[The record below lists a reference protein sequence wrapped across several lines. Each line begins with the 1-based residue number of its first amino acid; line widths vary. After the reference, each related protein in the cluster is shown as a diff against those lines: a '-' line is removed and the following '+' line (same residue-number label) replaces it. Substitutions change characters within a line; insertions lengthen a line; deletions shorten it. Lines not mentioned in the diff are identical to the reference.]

1 MASKHA
7 WLLMVATLLA
17 SQHVAAQALFT
28 GRTPPGGD
36 VNTGQAVYAQACMIC
51 HGPRLEGSP
60 FAPGLIGQTFTN
72 KWRGKP
78 SADLLRQMRE
88 TMPPKGTGTVRPEV
102 FPDLLAFLVKANVD
116 GIPVAGN
123 APPPPFGGM
132 PAAVVPAAAIPK
144 PLTPAQS
151 QKLASLSPV
160 TEAVLAA
167 PPEGAWL
174 MWRRTFDAQGFS
186 PLRQIDRGNVQ
197 RLRQAWTLPI
207 DSSTNEITP
216 LVHEGVLFVNSGVA
230 VLAVDAATGT
240 PLWRYQ
246 RVVGPPAAVNASV
259 GAGAAAAAPRFNY
272 GGGQQARVK
281 SMAIYGHSLFVPTL
295 DGSVV
300 ALDIRS
306 GKLVWE
312 RAVTGGGGNG
322 LSLSSG
328 PLVARGVVMIGA
340 SLGLTNK
347 GGCFIVGLDAATGAE
362 RWRFNTVARPGTTG
376 GDTWNDAPADERFGA
391 GVWTTGSFDPQLNLA
406 YFGVGNTY
414 TTATLLEA
422 RPGAAGVTRNDGLFT
437 NATIALRPETG
448 ELVWYHQH
456 HRRDVWDQD
465 WAFEQTVVTL
475 GSGADARRA
484 VVTGGKTAVFE
495 AVDAATGKFLFAQ
508 DTGLTNLFLSID
520 AATGEK
526 RTNPALEPVA
536 GKKLL
541 LCPSNLGARNWPA
554 TSLNPGTGTL
564 FIPMV
569 ESCADFTYEPRSRSE
584 TAGGGSDIRFSPQN
598 RPDSDGKFGRM
609 IAIDLATHR
618 VQWTHRQTAPL
629 ASSLLA
635 TAGGVVF
642 MGDLARNFGAW
653 DQVSGA
659 VLWSTKLPA
668 AAESTPVT
676 YAVGDQ
682 QFIAVVSG
690 EGSHLGTQ
698 NRRLDSTLA
707 APKRDIALVVFALP
721 AN

>member
-1 MASKHA
+1 MASGQA
-7 WLLMVATLLA
+7 LLLAAATLLLGQQA
-17 SQHVAAQALFT
+17 TAQALFINRAQPA
-28 GRTPPGGD
+28 GNVD
-36 VNTGQAVYAQACMIC
+36 AGQAVYAQACVVC

-78 SADLLRQMRE
+78 SAELLKQMRE
-88 TMPPKGTGTVRPEV
+88 TMPPKGTGTVRPEA

-116 GIPVAGN
+116 GIPAAGN
-123 APPPPFGGM
+123 AQPPRFGDM
-132 PAAVVPAAAIPK
+132 PATVVPAAAIPG
-144 PLTPAQS
+144 PLTRLQAG
-151 QKLASLSPV
+151 KLSSLSAV
-160 TEAVLAA
+160 TESMLSA

-174 MWRRTFDAQGFS
+174 MWRRTFDAAGFS
-186 PLRQIDRGNVQ
+186 PLKQIDRGNVQ

-207 DSSTNEITP
+207 DPSTNEITP

-246 RVVGPPAAVNASV
+246 REAAR
-259 GAGAAAAAPRFNY
+259 AAPAGRPNY
-272 GGGQQARVK
+272 GGGRQARVK
-281 SMAIYGHSLFVPTL
+281 SMALYGHSLFVPTP

-300 ALDIRS
+300 ALDTRS
-306 GKLVWE
+306 GKLLWE
-312 RAVTGGGGNG
+312 RALTGGGGNDTG
-322 LSLSSG
+322 LVLSSG

-362 RWRFNTVARPGTTG
+362 RWRFNTVARPGTPG
-376 GDTWNDAPADERFGA
+376 GDTWNDAPAGERFGG
-391 GVWTTGSFDPQLNLA
+391 GVWTTGSFDPQLDLA

-465 WAFEQTVVTL
+465 WAFEQTLVTL
-475 GSGADARRA
+475 GSGANARRA

-508 DTGLTNLFLSID
+508 DTGLTNLFLSVD

-526 RTNPALEPVA
+526 RMNPALEPVA
-536 GKKLL
+536 GRTLL

-554 TSLNPGTGTL
+554 TTLNPGTGML
-564 FIPMV
+564 FIPMT

-584 TAGGGSDIRFSPQN
+584 TAGGGSDIRFSPRN
-598 RPDSDGKFGRM
+598 RPDSDGRFGRM
-609 IAIDLATHR
+609 MAIDLATRR
-618 VQWTHRQTAPL
+618 VQWTHRQNAPL

-642 MGDLARNFGAW
+642 MGDLARNFGAY

-659 VLWSTKLPA
+659 RLWNTQLPA

-676 YAVGDQ
+676 YAVGDR
-682 QFIAVVSG
+682 QFVAVVSG

-698 NRRLDSTLA
+698 NRRLDSSLA
-707 APKRDIALVVFALP
+707 TPKRDIAVVVFALP